1 MSISF
6 RAKIFTASL
15 VVAAAALA
23 LATIF
28 IAWEV
33 RQEEHGLIERRL
45 RDQALLIA
53 ELLSRNTV
61 DADWDVEADRLAQR
75 IGARVT
81 LIAADGRV
89 VGDSDVDGTAL
100 ATLDNHLNRPE
111 VQQAGADHVVVVE
124 RYSTTVQGDLLY
136 AAVRAAHPVVAY
148 VRVALPLTA
157 VAEQVRRVGFDA
169 LLAFALVAPVAVL
182 LAWVSSTLLS
192 RRVDAIAAAARE
204 YGKGN
209 LVRPTSQYGN
219 DELGVVAR
227 ALDASVVQLG
237 SRLEELSRDRARME
251 AILSGM
257 VEGVLVLDRQGRVQL
272 VNRAA
277 QEMLHVEGSATGRP
291 YLEVIR
297 HPDISAQL
305 TAALRG
311 GAVEPHELA
320 LGRDF
325 SRFFIARA
333 APVGGAGGGA
343 VLVLHDI
350 TDLRRADQVRRDFV
364 ANVSHELR
372 TPLTAIRGYIEALVD
387 ELPDPAQTRH
397 FLEIVA
403 RHSGRMERLV
413 TDLLRLARLDAKQE
427 VLDVA
432 PCEVQQIVGAVVADL
447 SQAIE
452 AKGQRIT
459 VAVAP
464 DAGMIDADPA
474 KLHDILRNLV
484 ENAVNYSPEGAHVR
498 VDAAR
503 RDGLIDIVV
512 SDSGPG
518 IPPTDLTRVFER
530 FYRVNKARS
539 RPGGTGLGL
548 AIVRHL
554 VELHGG
560 TVTAENRPEGGARFT
575 VTLPVQKSHR
585 SPDLLHDAAQ
595 TVEASRSGGRPS

>member
-1 MSISF
+1 LIIPLRS
-6 RAKIFTASL
+6 RIFIAATAA
-15 VVAAAALA
+15 VAAAFLV
-23 LATIF
+23 LLLLGG
-28 IAWEV
+28 V
-33 RQEEHGLIERRL
+33 GGLGI
-45 RDQALLIA
+45 
-53 ELLSRNTV
+53 
-61 DADWDVEADRLAQR
+61 
-75 IGARVT
+75 
-81 LIAADGRV
+81 V
-89 VGDSDVDGTAL
+89 VGAL
-100 ATLDNHLNRPE
+100 GAGIAT
-111 VQQAGADHVVVVE
+111 
-124 RYSTTVQGDLLY
+124 
-136 AAVRAAHPVVAY
+136 
-148 VRVALPLTA
+148 
-157 VAEQVRRVGFDA
+157 A
-169 LLAFALVAPVAVL
+169 LLAASAIAHHLDRRIREVAAI
-182 LAWVSSTLLS
+182 ASRSSTILTRS
-192 RRVDAIAAAARE
+192 SSDFGSDEIA
-204 YGKGN
+204 
-209 LVRPTSQYGN
+209 
-219 DELGVVAR
+219 VVAR
-227 ALDASVVQLG
+227 AFDVPVQELA
-237 SRLEELSRDRARME
+237 RQLEELTRDRARMG

-257 VEGVLVLDRQGRVQL
+257 VEGVLVLDRHGRVQL

-277 QEMLHVEGSATGRP
+277 QAMLHVDASAVGRL

-305 TAALRG
+305 AAVLRG
-311 GAVEPHELA
+311 DDVDPQELP

-325 SRFFIARA
+325 SRVFVARA
-333 APVGGAGGGA
+333 APVTGASGGA

-432 PCEVQQIVGAVVADL
+432 PCEVHQVVGAVVADL

-452 AKGQRIT
+452 AKAQRIA

-484 ENAVNYSPEGAHVR
+484 ENAVNYSPEGANVR

-503 RDGLIDIVV
+503 RAEWIDIVV

-518 IPPTDLTRVFER
+518 IPPADLTRVFER
-530 FYRVNKARS
+530 FYRVDKARS

-560 TVTAENRPEGGARFT
+560 AVTAENRPEGGARFT
-575 VTLPVQKSHR
+575 LTLPVQR
-585 SPDLLHDAAQ
+585 AQ
-595 TVEASRSGGRPS
+595 RGSDVLDDTAHTVEASRSGGRPV

>member
-1 MSISF
+1 LSIPL
-6 RAKIFTASL
+6 RIQIFIASTTG
-15 VVAAAALA
+15 VVAAFLMLLTLRGVTGLGIVPVFTALGTGVAIA
-23 LATIF
+23 LLSAWA
-28 IAWEV
+28 IA
-33 RQEEHGLIERRL
+33 HHLERR
-45 RDQALLIA
+45 I
-53 ELLSRNTV
+53 RNV
-61 DADWDVEADRLAQR
+61 
-75 IGARVT
+75 
-81 LIAADGRV
+81 AA
-89 VGDSDVDGTAL
+89 TAS
-100 ATLDNHLNRPE
+100 
-111 VQQAGADHVVVVE
+111 
-124 RYSTTVQGDLLY
+124 RYSATTG
-136 AAVRAAHPVVAY
+136 A
-148 VRVALPLTA
+148 
-157 VAEQVRRVGFDA
+157 
-169 LLAFALVAPVAVL
+169 
-182 LAWVSSTLLS
+182 
-192 RRVDAIAAAARE
+192 
-204 YGKGN
+204 
-209 LVRPTSQYGN
+209 RPTSEYGS
-219 DELGVVAR
+219 DEIAGVAR
-227 ALDASVVQLG
+227 AFEAPVQELAR
-237 SRLEELSRDRARME
+237 RLEELTRDRARME

-257 VEGVLVLDRQGRVQL
+257 VEGVLVLDRHGRVQL

-277 QEMLHVEGSATGRP
+277 QAMLHVDASAVGRL

-311 GAVEPHELA
+311 DDVDPQELP

-325 SRFFIARA
+325 SRVFVARA
-333 APVGGAGGGA
+333 APVAGASGGA

-387 ELPDPAQTRH
+387 ELPDPQQTRH

-432 PCEVQQIVGAVVADL
+432 PCEVQHIVGSVVADL
-447 SQAIE
+447 APAVE
-452 AKGQRIT
+452 AKKQRVII
-459 VAVAP
+459 AVAA
-464 DAGMIDADPA
+464 DAGTIDADPA
-474 KLHDILRNLV
+474 KLHDIVRNLV
-484 ENAVNYSPEGAHVR
+484 ENAVNYSPEGATVR

-503 RDGLIDIVV
+503 RDKWIDIVV

-518 IPPTDLTRVFER
+518 IPPADLTRVFER
-530 FYRVNKARS
+530 FYRVDKARS

-575 VTLPVQKSHR
+575 LTLPVQR
-585 SPDLLHDAAQ
+585 AQRGFDVLHDTAH
-595 TVEASRSGGRPS
+595 TVEASRSGGRPV

>member
-1 MSISF
+1 LIIPLRS
-6 RAKIFTASL
+6 RIFIAATAAVVTAFL
-15 VVAAAALA
+15 VLLLLGGVAGLGIVAVLGALGAGIATALLAASAIAHHLDRRIRNVAAAA
-23 LATIF
+23 
-28 IAWEV
+28 
-33 RQEEHGLIERRL
+33 
-45 RDQALLIA
+45 
-53 ELLSRNTV
+53 SRYSSST
-61 DADWDVEADRLAQR
+61 
-75 IGARVT
+75 GARSSSDYGSDE
-81 LIAADGRV
+81 IA
-89 VGDSDVDGTAL
+89 
-100 ATLDNHLNRPE
+100 
-111 VQQAGADHVVVVE
+111 
-124 RYSTTVQGDLLY
+124 
-136 AAVRAAHPVVAY
+136 
-148 VRVALPLTA
+148 
-157 VAEQVRRVGFDA
+157 
-169 LLAFALVAPVAVL
+169 
-182 LAWVSSTLLS
+182 
-192 RRVDAIAAAARE
+192 
-204 YGKGN
+204 
-209 LVRPTSQYGN
+209 
-219 DELGVVAR
+219 VVAR
-227 ALDASVVQLG
+227 AFDVPIQELAR
-237 SRLEELSRDRARME
+237 RLEELTRDRARME

-257 VEGVLVLDRQGRVQL
+257 VEGVLVLDRHGRMQL

-277 QEMLHVEGSATGRP
+277 QAMLHVDASAVGRL

-311 GAVEPHELA
+311 DDVEPQELP

-325 SRFFIARA
+325 SRVFVARA
-333 APVGGAGGGA
+333 APVAGANGGA

-372 TPLTAIRGYIEALVD
+372 TPLTAIRGYVEALVD
-387 ELPDPAQTRH
+387 EPPDAAQTRH

-530 FYRVNKARS
+530 FYRVDKARS

-554 VELHGG
+554 VELHSG

-575 VTLPVQKSHR
+575 VTLPVQKTHR
-585 SPDLLHDAAQ
+585 SSDFLHDAAQ